1 MSLAANVRPSPAAAA
16 TELLKR
22 RKARTSLISYANAID
37 IPGRPVT
44 DDEDEWLFRPI
55 ETSVAA
61 HHYALLQMLEAL
73 AMGTMLDDYGNVIRN
88 GMVFMPPGSAKSTY
102 TSVVTPTWLMGLQPD
117 YRLILASYATG
128 IARKQG
134 RRARQIARSPKFRAI
149 WGGTT
154 LSDESGAAE
163 EWALTNG
170 SEFMAGGIL
179 SGVTGNRARGLIIDD
194 PVAGRQEADSEATRK
209 ATREAYEDDLLTRLM
224 PGAWQAIV
232 QTRWNEDDL
241 SGGILP
247 KAWRGESGVIDGR
260 DGQPWYVLCIPA
272 EARENDPL
280 GRKPGELLW
289 QEWFTPEHFGRYRH
303 NSRTWS
309 ALFQQLPMP
318 EEGDYFKADWLK
330 LEDELPDRPRMQVY
344 GASDYAVTDD
354 GGDYTVH
361 VIVGLDAEG
370 QPWVLDLWR
379 EQSSSEVWVE
389 TFCDL
394 VLKWKPIGWA
404 EETGQIKASV
414 GPFLKKRQQERKAFV
429 FREQFPTRG
438 GNKAVRAQSIRGRIA
453 MNGLHIHRNAP
464 FLNALKAEM
473 MSFPAGANDDQ
484 VDALGLIGQLLDKMV
499 NGRDEDPPPSK
510 PQHTYVA
517 RSATSIQSSVPI
529 SELIKRAAK
538 ARNEG

>member
-1 MSLAANVRPSPAAAA
+1 MNLPLSPQQAAA
-16 TELLKR
+16 ELLRR
-22 RKARTSLISYANAID
+22 RKARESLLGYANAID

-44 DDEDEWLFRPI
+44 EDEDEWLFRPI

-61 HHYALLQMLEAL
+61 HHFALLQMLEGLAL
-73 AMGTMLDDYGNVIRN
+73 GTLVDEYGTVIRN

-102 TSVVTPTWLMGLQPD
+102 TSVVTPTWLMGLIPE
-117 YRLILASYATG
+117 YRLILTSYATG

-149 WGGTT
+149 WEGTT
-154 LSDESGAAE
+154 LSEDTSAAE

-179 SGVTGNRARGLIIDD
+179 SGVTGNRAHGLIIDD
-194 PVAGRQEADSEATRK
+194 PVAGRQEADSEAMRK
-209 ATREAYEDDLLTRLM
+209 ATREAYEDDLLTRLL

-232 QTRWNEDDL
+232 QTRWNMDDL

-247 KAWRGESGVIDGR
+247 AEWRGESGIIDGR
-260 DGQPWYVLCIPA
+260 DGQKWYVLCIPA

-280 GRKPGELLW
+280 GRSPGELLW
-289 QEWFTPEHFGRYRH
+289 QEWFTPEHFARYR
-303 NSRTWS
+303 NNPRTWS

-330 LEDELPDRPRMQVY
+330 LEDEMPDRPRLQVY
-344 GASDYAVTDD
+344 GGSDYAVTDD

-361 VIVGLDAEG
+361 VVVGLDPEG
-370 QPWVLDLWR
+370 NPWLLDLWR
-379 EQSSSEVWVE
+379 RQASSDVWVE

-394 VLKWKPIGWA
+394 VVKWRPIGWA
-404 EETGQIKASV
+404 EESGQIKGSV
-414 GPFLKKRQQERKAFV
+414 GPFLTRRQHERKAYV
-429 FREQFPTRG
+429 FRETFPTRG
-438 GNKAVRAQSIRGRIA
+438 GNKAVRAQSIRGLMA
-453 MNGLHIHRNAP
+453 MNGLRVHRNAP
-464 FLNALKAEM
+464 FLADLKSELLA
-473 MSFPAGANDDQ
+473 FPAGAHDDQ
-484 VDALGLIGQLLDKMV
+484 VDALGLVGQLIDKMV
-499 NGRDEDPPPSK
+499 NGRQEDPPPAK

-517 RSATSIQSSVPI
+517 QSANHIRSSVPI

-538 ARNEG
+538 ARSEG